1 MAEIL
6 EKTQGASLQVGGHAE
21 NVALKCAS
29 KDDKGNVSA
38 KNAANGEENAAE
50 ENAATSARIKRMR
63 GWLGVK
69 STSSLGG
76 YDDDGG
82 GVAYGD
88 GHSGWNR

>member
-1 MAEIL
+1 MPEIYTKEYMEKLDKIAEKMYLCSMAEPSSENQNL
-6 EKTQGASLQVGGHAE
+6 ELQGAKRTDIE
-21 NVALKCAS
+21 KDAS
-29 KDDKGNVSA
+29 
-38 KNAANGEENAAE
+38 
-50 ENAATSARIKRMR
+50 SARIKRMR

-76 YDDDGG
+76 YDDNGG

>member
-6 EKTQGASLQVGGHAE
+6 EETQDANLQEGGYSEAAKVPLNGA
-21 NVALKCAS
+21 
-29 KDDKGNVSA
+29 VS
-38 KNAANGEENAAE
+38 
-50 ENAATSARIKRMR
+50 TRIKRMR

-69 STSSLGG
+69 SSSPLGG

>member
-1 MAEIL
+1 MT
-6 EKTQGASLQVGGHAE
+6 EKAF
-21 NVALKCAS
+21 
-29 KDDKGNVSA
+29 A
-38 KNAANGEENAAE
+38 KNDVSECVADGCEGNAGDK
-50 ENAATSARIKRMR
+50 NTAATSARIKRMR

-82 GVAYGD
+82 GDAYGD

>member
-6 EKTQGASLQVGGHAE
+6 EETQDANLQEGGYSEAAKVPLNGA
-21 NVALKCAS
+21 
-29 KDDKGNVSA
+29 VS
-38 KNAANGEENAAE
+38 
-50 ENAATSARIKRMR
+50 TRIKRMR

-69 STSSLGG
+69 SSSPLGG
-76 YDDDGG
+76 YDDGGG

>member
-1 MAEIL
+1 MAENPDKKNSDL
-6 EKTQGASLQVGGHAE
+6 QGNASAE
-21 NVALKCAS
+21 VA
-29 KDDKGNVSA
+29 KDSV
-38 KNAANGEENAAE
+38 
-50 ENAATSARIKRMR
+50 RIKRMR